1 MANIT
6 FNTTKITSVANSLRA
21 RVERM
26 ENSLKRLENSCN
38 NIQNIWKGSDSQ
50 TYVSKVMEKRN
61 DLAKVVIGFRDLANL
76 LDKYASQMSQNQQD
90 IINQGSKL

>member
-6 FNTTKITSVANSLRA
+6 FNTTKIRSVANSLRN

-26 ENSLKRLENSCN
+26 ESSLKKLDNSCN

-50 TYVSKVMEKRN
+50 TYVSKVVEKRN
-61 DLAKVVIGFRDLANL
+61 EMTKIINGFKDLADL

-90 IINQGSKL
+90 IINAGSNL

>member
-6 FNTTKITSVANSLRA
+6 FNTSKISNVATSLRN

-26 ENSLKRLENSCN
+26 ENSLKKLDNSCN

-50 TYVSKVMEKRN
+50 TYVSKVIEKRN
-61 DLAKVVIGFRDLANL
+61 EMSKIINGFKDLADL
-76 LDKYASQMSQNQQD
+76 LDKYAAQMNQNQQD
-90 IINQGSKL
+90 IINAGNKL